1 MNNNLAYY
9 MLQNFL
15 LQKTKKKEE
24 SHSDITKKK
33 EVENK
38 ELTKII

>member
-1 MNNNLAYY
+1 

-15 LQKTKKKEE
+15 LQKTKKKKKV
-24 SHSDITKKK
+24 IQILQKKK